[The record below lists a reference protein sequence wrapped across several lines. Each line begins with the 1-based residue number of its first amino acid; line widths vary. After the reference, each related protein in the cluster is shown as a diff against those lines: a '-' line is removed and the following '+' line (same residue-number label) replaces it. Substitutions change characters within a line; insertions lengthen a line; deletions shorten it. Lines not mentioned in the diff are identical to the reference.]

1 MRKFFFLLMV
11 FFCILFIVNLVW
23 ICVNVYMWIAHG
35 FQSIIQGENLIENI
49 YYSYYIKWII
59 LSDFIW
65 IIFGLIFV
73 YQRKQFKIDPA
84 HFLHSNKILEPK
96 ICVTMPSYNEEKAI
110 GNVVSN
116 YMNQKYVVS
125 VIVVDNNS
133 SDRTVEIAKK
143 NGADVITKNEN
154 KGFSHSYVLGLQQS
168 LQTEAN
174 IIVVTESD
182 GTFDGNDISKF
193 LPYLENCDVVTGS
206 RQNQI
211 LTQQGNQNNRL
222 LVYGNI
228 FLAKLIQ
235 LKYFSLNNLGI
246 VNLTDVGCGFMV
258 MKRNALEQIINKLAT
273 IDTNHSIWNM
283 SLRFYTI
290 LLSIEN
296 NLRIVEIPITFRKRI
311 GESKYAGES
320 VSKALKIGFNFLWLI
335 FRY

>member
-235 LKYFSLNNLGI
+235 LKYFSLRHLGI
-246 VNLTDVGCGFMV
+246 VELTDVGCMHRCMRKESV
-258 MKRNALEQIINKLAT
+258 EKIIDQFVKPGTDEPIITPGSGLVA
-273 IDTNHSIWNM
+273 
-283 SLRFYTI
+283 I
-290 LLSIEN
+290 LMTMLCIEN
-296 NLRIVEIPITFRKRI
+296 NLKIVEIPITFKKRI
-311 GESKYAGES
+311 GTSKSFSDKRFGAIKY
-320 VSKALKIGFNFLWLI
+320 GFTF
-335 FRY
+335 